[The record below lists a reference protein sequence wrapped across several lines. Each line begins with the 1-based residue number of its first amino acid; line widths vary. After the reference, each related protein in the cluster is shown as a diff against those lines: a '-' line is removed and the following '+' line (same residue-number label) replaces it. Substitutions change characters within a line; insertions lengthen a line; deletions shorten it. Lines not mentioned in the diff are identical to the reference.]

1 MGQGGEEEIQ
11 TIVWVVKKLILIN
24 WKSKSTAGRKLW
36 ISALLDVDKC
46 KRIPFARKS

>member
-11 TIVWVVKKLILIN
+11 RIVWVVKKLILMN
-24 WKSKSTAGRKLW
+24 SKSKSTAGRKLW
-36 ISALLDVDKC
+36 ISALMDMNKC